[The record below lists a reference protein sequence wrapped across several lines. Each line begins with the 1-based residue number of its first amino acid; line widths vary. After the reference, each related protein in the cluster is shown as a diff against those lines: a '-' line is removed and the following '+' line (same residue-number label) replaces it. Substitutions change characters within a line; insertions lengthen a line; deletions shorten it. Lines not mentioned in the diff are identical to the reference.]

1 MNLHGDDFF
10 KSYFFLPD
18 REVIIDR
25 MIEIDDRKVCLSALT
40 EMAGVTTMWIIS
52 EDDSEKTARGHHF
65 ELAKTNR
72 ESVMQSRLYHSDSRE
87 IFIKEIVFGD
97 KVFKVGSASGGRV
110 MEGQGDD
117 AIKVKHFLDQGLSE
131 ATLRSFQT
139 CKMILRG
146 YELREGEIFDIFGT
160 DYEGPIR
167 IETSPGH
174 KSISV
179 DKSITLPFGS
189 YEESIEMMVKDPD
202 SDRTYRIHI
211 NGVVPYDLWAEK
223 AKEIQTNNQKPDEM
237 SVEDYVE
244 WQFHLEEAYHNLCPK
259 NKVLA
264 LMQYEADRK
273 VSLRVHTKNWLNRQ
287 IDYKNSK
294 SSGAIGVIF
303 GTDNNSP
310 VGLNGYKL
318 MSTEIE
324 AVDKDFCGKLEVEIL
339 DLIETLPGETFKVEA
354 TGTTRR

>member
-1 MNLHGDDFF
+1 MKLHGNDFF
-10 KSYFFLPD
+10 KNYFFLPD

-25 MIEIDDRKVCLSALT
+25 MIEIDGRKVWLSALT

-52 EDDSEKTARGHHF
+52 EDDSEKMARGHHF

-72 ESVMQSRLYHSDSRE
+72 ESVIQSRLYRPDSRDMV
-87 IFIKEIVFGD
+87 KEIVFGD

-146 YELREGEIFDIFGT
+146 YELREGEMFDIMGT
-160 DYEGPIR
+160 DYEGQIR
-167 IETSPGH
+167 IETSPSH
-174 KSISV
+174 KIISV

-189 YEESIEMMVKDPD
+189 YEEPLELMVKDPD

-223 AKEIQTNNQKPDEM
+223 AKEIQSNNQKPDDM
-237 SVEDYVE
+237 SAEDYVE
-244 WQFHLEEAYHNLCPK
+244 WQSRLEEVYHNLCPK
-259 NKVLA
+259 DKVLA
-264 LMQYEADRK
+264 LMQYEVDGK
-273 VSLRVHTKNWLNRQ
+273 VSLSVHTKNWLNRK

-294 SSGAIGVIF
+294 SCGAIGTVF
-303 GTDNNSP
+303 GTDKNSP
-310 VGLNGYKL
+310 VGLMGYKL
-318 MSTEIE
+318 MTTQIE
-324 AVDKDFCGKLEVEIL
+324 AVDKDFCDKLEVEIL
-339 DLIETLPGETFKVEA
+339 DLIETLPGEIFVVEA
-354 TGTTRR
+354 AGTTHS